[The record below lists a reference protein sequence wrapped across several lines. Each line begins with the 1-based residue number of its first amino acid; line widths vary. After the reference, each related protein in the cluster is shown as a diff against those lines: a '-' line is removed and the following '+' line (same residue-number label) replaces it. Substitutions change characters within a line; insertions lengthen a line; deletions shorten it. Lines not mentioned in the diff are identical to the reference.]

1 MAKNQGA
8 GGGNTPDPKAGKGLR
23 DNLVSAELAAREL
36 SQDLGYALENLA
48 KTQEIL
54 EKQAKTY
61 TGLVGSSQLL
71 NYLAKDNLKFAQD
84 LTQVYETETQVSNDL
99 LLKRN
104 MISTQLQG
112 EYAQLLT
119 TYMLENDITDVNDNK
134 VQLLVKQLKHRQEV
148 NEKLTQ
154 ERDLYE
160 EIADSLVEVR
170 DEAESY
176 KKGLDK
182 ILATARAIGNDPKA
196 MGGLLLQQ
204 GAKKLEAF
212 TEGFKEFKEEG
223 LSAGQAIQAQM
234 NTINVESV
242 LGLSDMKGAQQGVIQ
257 AYGNV
262 NAVSK
267 ETLSN
272 IGSMAHHFGIAG
284 TEAAAL
290 NASLSQIPGE
300 TSESAA
306 HAMEMTGHL
315 AEMQGI
321 APGKIMKDMAK
332 NTGEMARAG
341 NKGAEEFGKSVVA
354 LHKMGVEMSTASKV
368 ADGLLDFESSITAQM
383 EASALLGK
391 EINLDKAREAA
402 LNNDMVGMTAEIAK
416 NIGGSAEFG
425 RMNRLQQDALAK
437 SVGMSVEELTKQM
450 DAQEES
456 NKYFGEGA
464 STAENAMGKMLEYG
478 SGAAGFFKENGLLL
492 LASLQFISSGNAAQ
506 MVGNGLTM
514 AKNVLLGI
522 GNGLL
527 LVGKGIAFATSLI
540 YSAERREEAIKMV
553 KTAAFWVA
561 QKAHIGFMIAKYAVL
576 KAASAL
582 GIPGAAGA
590 ADKAKQA
597 VTDKLKEKATE
608 KLEEKG
614 GDLADKAADKGV
626 EKIESVAAGGA
637 DKAGD
642 LAEKTKDV
650 DKASKVK
657 TGGGFKSAMKDLAGG
672 FKEMANTN
680 VLKGIFNTALA
691 GPALI
696 VALPAIPFLLF
707 MGLTPLKLLK
717 SNFTGLGSG
726 LEKMGTGGVALGSL
740 NLMLFGLAG
749 VVGVVAI
756 PFMAFIAFAGT
767 FVGIGL
773 KGLAKG
779 MEALAKPQ
787 VALGALILMGLA
799 LSLGASILMMGI
811 GIGIAAAGLSLMF
824 KELANMPLEKMMLLP
839 IALQL
844 MGIGLLTLGVS
855 ALVAAPGVF
864 LATLALAGFAAV
876 LALMQPIM
884 AMGGLQAMADGLTAI
899 SATAGGLTQVGFA
912 VMAIG
917 TGLGLM
923 AMAGLMALPIIGAL
937 VGLAAVAPMLA
948 SLGGVFGGG
957 GEEGGGE
964 DDKMQLIA
972 DKLDQLIA
980 VASKGGE
987 IKMDGRKV
995 GEVIRLGLNT
1005 SNVR

>member
-1 MAKNQGA
+1 MSDEKKLSKEEAASLKKLLGGATVEMKELYSVAQLYNKALGGSATAATKYNRLLGDQRGLVTAISNQAKLI
-8 GGGNTPDPKAGKGLR
+8 TDESGKLI
-23 DNLVSAELAAREL
+23 AR
-36 SQDLGYALENLA
+36 
-48 KTQEIL
+48 T
-54 EKQAKTY
+54 EKQIGMVRA
-61 TGLVGSSQLL
+61 L
-71 NYLAKDNLKFAQD
+71 NN
-84 LTQVYETETQVSNDL
+84 YEDQIATIGE
-99 LLKRN
+99 KRN
-104 MISTQLQG
+104 QLQ
-112 EYAQLLT
+112 A
-119 TYMLENDITDVNDNK
+119 D
-134 VQLLVKQLKHRQEV
+134 LLVKQAIFNHQLTGEYAEQAKNLALLKESGELGEGQYKMYIKKLQVQQE
-148 NEKLTQ
+148 ETDKLEGTL
-154 ERDLYE
+154 ELHE
-160 EIADSLVEVR
+160 AIAASLVEVR

-242 LGLSDMKGAQQGVIQ
+242 LGLSDMKGAQQGVIE

-354 LHKMGVEMSTASKV
+354 LHKMGMEMSTASKV

-464 STAENAMGKMLEYG
+464 SLADNAMGKMLEYG

-492 LASLQFISSGNAAQ
+492 LASLQFAQTLNLTKLKGYAADA
-506 MVGNGLTM
+506 LH
-514 AKNVLLGI
+514 
-522 GNGLL
+522 
-527 LVGKGIAFATSLI
+527 
-540 YSAERREEAIKMV
+540 MV
-553 KTAAFWVA
+553 KAATFWVA
-561 QKAHIGFMIAKYAVL
+561 EKAHIGFMIAKYAVL

-582 GIPGAAGA
+582 GIPGAAGV
-590 ADKAKQA
+590 ADKAKEA

-614 GDLADKAADKGV
+614 GDLADKAADKGK
-626 EKIESVAAGGA
+626 EKIESVAAG
-637 DKAGD
+637 
-642 LAEKTKDV
+642 
-650 DKASKVK
+650 S
-657 TGGGFKSAMKDLAGG
+657 S
-672 FKEMANTN
+672 
-680 VLKGIFNTALA
+680 
-691 GPALI
+691 
-696 VALPAIPFLLF
+696 
-707 MGLTPLKLLK
+707 
-717 SNFTGLGSG
+717 
-726 LEKMGTGGVALGSL
+726 
-740 NLMLFGLAG
+740 
-749 VVGVVAI
+749 
-756 PFMAFIAFAGT
+756 
-767 FVGIGL
+767 
-773 KGLAKG
+773 
-779 MEALAKPQ
+779 
-787 VALGALILMGLA
+787 
-799 LSLGASILMMGI
+799 
-811 GIGIAAAGLSLMF
+811 
-824 KELANMPLEKMMLLP
+824 
-839 IALQL
+839 
-844 MGIGLLTLGVS
+844 
-855 ALVAAPGVF
+855 
-864 LATLALAGFAAV
+864 
-876 LALMQPIM
+876 
-884 AMGGLQAMADGLTAI
+884 
-899 SATAGGLTQVGFA
+899 
-912 VMAIG
+912 
-917 TGLGLM
+917 
-923 AMAGLMALPIIGAL
+923 
-937 VGLAAVAPMLA
+937 
-948 SLGGVFGGG
+948 
-957 GEEGGGE
+957 
-964 DDKMQLIA
+964 
-972 DKLDQLIA
+972 
-980 VASKGGE
+980 
-987 IKMDGRKV
+987 RKNK
-995 GEVIRLGLNT
+995 RC
-1005 SNVR
+1005 

>member
-1 MAKNQGA
+1 MADDKKLSKEEAASLKKLLGGATVEMKELYSVAQLYNKALGGSATAATKYNRLLGDQRGLVTAISNQA
-8 GGGNTPDPKAGKGLR
+8 KLITDESGKLI
-23 DNLVSAELAAREL
+23 AR
-36 SQDLGYALENLA
+36 
-48 KTQEIL
+48 T
-54 EKQAKTY
+54 EKQIGMVRA
-61 TGLVGSSQLL
+61 L
-71 NYLAKDNLKFAQD
+71 NN
-84 LTQVYETETQVSNDL
+84 YEDQIANIGE
-99 LLKRN
+99 KRN
-104 MISTQLQG
+104 QLQ
-112 EYAQLLT
+112 A
-119 TYMLENDITDVNDNK
+119 D
-134 VQLLVKQLKHRQEV
+134 LLVKQAIFNHQLTGEYAEQAKNLALLKESGELGEGQYKMYIKKLQVQQE
-148 NEKLTQ
+148 ETDKLEGTL
-154 ERDLYE
+154 ELHE
-160 EIADSLVEVR
+160 AIAASLVEVR

-242 LGLSDMKGAQQGVIQ
+242 LGLSDMKGAQQGVIE

-354 LHKMGVEMSTASKV
+354 LHKMGMEMSTASKV

-464 STAENAMGKMLEYG
+464 SLAENAMGKMLEYG

-492 LASLQFISSGNAAQ
+492 LASLQFAQTLNLTKLKGYAADA
-506 MVGNGLTM
+506 LH
-514 AKNVLLGI
+514 
-522 GNGLL
+522 
-527 LVGKGIAFATSLI
+527 
-540 YSAERREEAIKMV
+540 MV
-553 KTAAFWVA
+553 KAATFWVA
-561 QKAHIGFMIAKYAVL
+561 EKAHIGFMIAKYAVL

-590 ADKAKQA
+590 ADKAKEA

-614 GDLADKAADKGV
+614 GDLADKAADKGM

-811 GIGIAAAGLSLMF
+811 GIGIAAAGLSLLF
-824 KELANMPLEKMMLLP
+824 AELGKMPIENMLLLP
-839 IALQL
+839 VALSLMGVGLLLLGAASTYASPGLLLATIALGAFV
-844 MGIGLLTLGVS
+844 GI
-855 ALVAAPGVF
+855 
-864 LATLALAGFAAV
+864 LAV
-876 LALMQPIM
+876 MQSVGEG
-884 AMGGLQAMADGLTAI
+884 GGLTTISDGLVSI

-923 AMAGLMALPIIGAL
+923 AMAGLAALPIIGAL

-995 GEVIRLGLNT
+995 GEVIRLGLNN

>member
-1 MAKNQGA
+1 MANNQGA
-8 GGGNTPDPKAGKGLR
+8 GGGGAPDPNAGRGLR
-23 DNLVSAELAAREL
+23 DNLVSSELAAREL

-48 KTQEIL
+48 KAQKIL

-84 LTQVYETETQVSNDL
+84 LTQMYETETQVSNDL

-119 TYMLENDITDVNDNK
+119 TYMLENDITDVNDDK

-160 EIADSLVEVR
+160 EIATSLVEVR
-170 DEAESY
+170 EEAESY

-182 ILATARAIGNDPKA
+182 ILETARAIGNDPKA

-242 LGLSDMKGAQQGVIQ
+242 LGLSDMKGAQQGVIE

-354 LHKMGVEMSTASKV
+354 LHKMGMEMSTASKV
-368 ADGLLDFESSITAQM
+368 ADGLLDFESSINAQM

-391 EINLDKAREAA
+391 EINLDKAREMA
-402 LNNDMVGMTAEIAK
+402 LNGDLVGMTAEIAK
-416 NIGGSAEFG
+416 NIGGSAEFSK
-425 RMNRLQQDALAK
+425 MNRLQQDALAK
-437 SVGMSVEELTKQM
+437 SVGMSIDELNKQM

-464 STAENAMGKMLEYG
+464 SLADNAMGKMLEVG

-506 MVGNGLTM
+506 MIGNGLTM

-540 YSAERREEAIKMV
+540 YSAERREEAIKMA
-553 KTAAFWVA
+553 KTAAFWVL
-561 QKAHIGFMIAKYAVL
+561 QKGHIAFMIAKSAVL
-576 KAASAL
+576 RAL
-582 GIPGAAGA
+582 GFSGAADAAAGA

-614 GDLADKAADKGV
+614 GDLADKAADKGM

-657 TGGGFKSAMKDLAGG
+657 TGGGFKSAMKDLAG
-672 FKEMANTN
+672 
-680 VLKGIFNTALA
+680 
-691 GPALI
+691 
-696 VALPAIPFLLF
+696 
-707 MGLTPLKLLK
+707 
-717 SNFTGLGSG
+717 
-726 LEKMGTGGVALGSL
+726 
-740 NLMLFGLAG
+740 
-749 VVGVVAI
+749 
-756 PFMAFIAFAGT
+756 
-767 FVGIGL
+767 
-773 KGLAKG
+773 
-779 MEALAKPQ
+779 
-787 VALGALILMGLA
+787 
-799 LSLGASILMMGI
+799 
-811 GIGIAAAGLSLMF
+811 
-824 KELANMPLEKMMLLP
+824 
-839 IALQL
+839 
-844 MGIGLLTLGVS
+844 
-855 ALVAAPGVF
+855 
-864 LATLALAGFAAV
+864 
-876 LALMQPIM
+876 
-884 AMGGLQAMADGLTAI
+884 
-899 SATAGGLTQVGFA
+899 
-912 VMAIG
+912 
-917 TGLGLM
+917 
-923 AMAGLMALPIIGAL
+923 
-937 VGLAAVAPMLA
+937 
-948 SLGGVFGGG
+948 
-957 GEEGGGE
+957 
-964 DDKMQLIA
+964 
-972 DKLDQLIA
+972 
-980 VASKGGE
+980 
-987 IKMDGRKV
+987 
-995 GEVIRLGLNT
+995 
-1005 SNVR
+1005 